1 MVSSDSFVESISSYC
16 CVLLLVHRFVF
27 YYRFVAAAH
36 GFIYRIRRNVVTVYR
51 NSVAVGCASSVAS
64 TGYRG
69 GVGGD
74 LPQARDFCGGPVYE
88 LKKQIIENVYL
99 TRTSNEQNKKVLNFF
114 NDTHDER
121 FDMDRIS

>member
-1 MVSSDSFVESISSYC
+1 MVSWDSFVESISSYC
-16 CVLLLVHRFVF
+16 CVFLLVHRFVF
-27 YYRFVAAAH
+27 YYQFVAAAH

-69 GVGGD
+69 GD
-74 LPQARDFCGGPVYE
+74 LPQARDFYGGPVYE

-99 TRTSNEQNKKVLNFF
+99 TQTNNEKNKKVFNFSM
-114 NDTHDER
+114 TPV
-121 FDMDRIS
+121 IKYSIWIGSVKY